1 MQDLLAAFEG
11 ACKQAGLRLTFQRME
26 IFRELAMATD
36 HPSAETLHKRLRK
49 KISTI
54 SLDTIYRTLTTFS
67 QHGLV
72 HKVDTVESQA
82 RFEVKRIRHHHL
94 ICSRC
99 KKIMD
104 FNWQAIDEAP
114 LPKTVEKWGRID
126 NKSVVVYG
134 VCSTCLG

>member
-1 MQDLLAAFEG
+1 MQELLAAFED

-49 KISTI
+49 KIPTI
-54 SLDTIYRTLTTFS
+54 SLDTIYRTLTTFA

-82 RFEVKRIRHHHL
+82 RFEVKRILHHHL

-104 FNWQAIDEAP
+104 FSWQAIDEAP
-114 LPKTVEKWGRID
+114 LPRTVEKWGRID

-134 VCSTCLG
+134 VCSDCLG